1 LRPNDLASFPRDIGV
16 PGALRGHRP
25 RRSLGLRLERQR
37 QEGAAIARDLAPGVQ
52 PVVGAVAAVR
62 AGDVGVALVV
72 GVTVAA
78 LAVVDEQNATIG
90 IIAISRKMGS
100 GILSEIVNLLSH

>member
-1 LRPNDLASFPRDIGV
+1 
-16 PGALRGHRP
+16 
-25 RRSLGLRLERQR
+25 
-37 QEGAAIARDLAPGVQ
+37 
-52 PVVGAVAAVR
+52 VAAVR
-62 AGDVGVALVV
+62 AGDVGAALVV

-100 GILSEIVNLLSH
+100 GILSEIANLLSH